1 MGSFPETDNADFCSS
16 EGHKFIS
23 FFITVTSLPSLNKGV
38 TLPYLRR
45 YLCHASLTQHLSP
58 VLTGLKIHH
67 HSYHFLF
74 LFLLKIFL

>member
-45 YLCHASLTQHLSP
+45 YLCNALPALP
-58 VLTGLKIHH
+58 V
-67 HSYHFLF
+67 
-74 LFLLKIFL
+74 

>member
-45 YLCHASLTQHLSP
+45 YLCHSSLTQHLSR

-67 HSYHFLF
+67 PAITFYSCFC
-74 LFLLKIFL
+74 

>member
-1 MGSFPETDNADFCSS
+1 MGSFPETYNADFCSS

-23 FFITVTSLPSLNKGV
+23 FFITVTCLPSLNKGV